1 MREISRSV
9 TGKYKPGIPLNI
21 LKGGRG
27 SGGHPL
33 IFHCHCWNVLA
44 NCFHG
49 NNFFFSTSLL
59 LLVVVKDEIQFN
71 LACLQVHEGHNRDL
85 KKKNA
90 KMHSVMD
97 WNSAVRICRS
107 LPVLLSRLFLSFRL
121 TNCFFIYGCESTTL
135 MSWYTTDGRAL
146 LKHFAL
152 THVYQ
157 IKGFGSPCVSVESSS
172 SSAGISS
179 FITVLSTHFLMTVW
193 SLQCL
198 FPTHF
203 NLQFMLIQWPWGAI
217 RSFVSNELFWYM
229 GMGHF
234 INGSL

>member
-1 MREISRSV
+1 
-9 TGKYKPGIPLNI
+9 
-21 LKGGRG
+21 
-27 SGGHPL
+27 
-33 IFHCHCWNVLA
+33 
-44 NCFHG
+44 
-49 NNFFFSTSLL
+49 
-59 LLVVVKDEIQFN
+59 
-71 LACLQVHEGHNRDL
+71 
-85 KKKNA
+85 
-90 KMHSVMD
+90 MHSVMD

-217 RSFVSNELFWYM
+217 RSFVGNELFWYM

>member
-85 KKKNA
+85 KKKMP
-90 KMHSVMD
+90 KCTVSWIGTLRSESVDLFPSYSLDFSCLSVSLTASLFMGVK
-97 WNSAVRICRS
+97 AQRS
-107 LPVLLSRLFLSFRL
+107 CHGTRQ
-121 TNCFFIYGCESTTL
+121 T
-135 MSWYTTDGRAL
+135 A
-146 LKHFAL
+146 
-152 THVYQ
+152 
-157 IKGFGSPCVSVESSS
+157 
-172 SSAGISS
+172 
-179 FITVLSTHFLMTVW
+179 VLS
-193 SLQCL
+193 
-198 FPTHF
+198 
-203 NLQFMLIQWPWGAI
+203 
-217 RSFVSNELFWYM
+217 
-229 GMGHF
+229 
-234 INGSL
+234 